1 MRSESKV
8 IFWRANK
15 QNPINKW
22 YFKECDGMIK
32 TENWNI
38 YWIGLHSK
46 YIQLV
51 VEYLS
56 ELPGDFYE

>member
-1 MRSESKV
+1 MKSESEV

-32 TENWNI
+32 TKNWNI